1 MATIVRLK
9 QFIKTDLK
17 KGAKMKK
24 FAAWI
29 MIFAFVAVA
38 AGCAGWKQDKTNDGT
53 KQGVH
58 PTAKS

>member
-1 MATIVRLK
+1 
-9 QFIKTDLK
+9 
-17 KGAKMKK
+17 MKK

-38 AGCAGWKQDKTNDGT
+38 AGCAGWKQDKTNDGS